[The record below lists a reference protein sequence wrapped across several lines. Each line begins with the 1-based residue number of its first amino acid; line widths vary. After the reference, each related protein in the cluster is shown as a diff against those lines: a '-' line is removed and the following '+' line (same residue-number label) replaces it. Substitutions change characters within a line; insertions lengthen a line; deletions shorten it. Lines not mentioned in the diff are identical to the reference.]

1 MDLEKIR
8 AEFPILNE
16 KIHDNK
22 NLIYLDNGA
31 TVQKPRSV
39 LNRMS
44 DYYCKENANIHRGV
58 HYLSDLST
66 NNYELSRQKLKT
78 LINAKYDHEI
88 IFTSGTTSSINL
100 ISSTI
105 GEVSNPDRNELLITA
120 MEHHSN
126 IVPWQILAERKG
138 LKLKVL
144 PMNNKGELLLDNID
158 SFISE
163 RTLIFSFTYISNSLG
178 TINPVKLLLKK
189 AKDNGALTFVDAAQ
203 AVQHKPIDVQDLDC
217 DFLAFSGHKMYGPT
231 GVGVL
236 YGKESELNI
245 LPPYQGGGDMIE
257 SVSFEKTI
265 YNKLPFKFEAGT
277 PNISGAIVLG
287 EAVDFLLDIGLENI
301 YNHEANILDYAT
313 NKLKNIDG
321 LKLIGQAEDKS
332 SVISFIVDGIHSFD
346 LGTIL
351 DNYGIAV
358 RTGHHCTQPVMDFF
372 KISGTTRASIA
383 MYNTK
388 NEIDIFYEKLML
400 AIKMLR

>member
-1 MDLEKIR
+1 
-8 AEFPILNE
+8 
-16 KIHDNK
+16 
-22 NLIYLDNGA
+22 
-31 TVQKPRSV
+31 
-39 LNRMS
+39 
-44 DYYCKENANIHRGV
+44 
-58 HYLSDLST
+58 
-66 NNYELSRQKLKT
+66 
-78 LINAKYDHEI
+78 
-88 IFTSGTTSSINL
+88 
-100 ISSTI
+100 
-105 GEVSNPDRNELLITA
+105 
-120 MEHHSN
+120 
-126 IVPWQILAERKG
+126 
-138 LKLKVL
+138 
-144 PMNNKGELLLDNID
+144 
-158 SFISE
+158 
-163 RTLIFSFTYISNSLG
+163 
-178 TINPVKLLLKK
+178 
-189 AKDNGALTFVDAAQ
+189 
-203 AVQHKPIDVQDLDC
+203 
-217 DFLAFSGHKMYGPT
+217 
-231 GVGVL
+231 
-236 YGKESELNI
+236 
-245 LPPYQGGGDMIE
+245 MIE
-257 SVSFEKTI
+257 SVSFKKTI

-301 YNHEANILDYAT
+301 YNHEANLLDYAT